1 MMMIPVLEYVDSDP
15 MVIEIFVYFPFPSVR
30 LSE

>member
-1 MMMIPVLEYVDSDP
+1 MMMIPVLEYIDSEP
-15 MVIEIFVYFPFPSVR
+15 MVIEIFEYFPFPSVQ